1 MFRPAFKIISVLVLA
16 ALSLDSTAGEK
27 EEIIARCRKQM
38 SEYGSAMVKA
48 CVDQDIE
55 AANSLASY
63 PAKAKPFISRC
74 YGQMSEYGWGM
85 VKACADQDIDAEKSL
100 GGY

>member
-1 MFRPAFKIISVLVLA
+1 MTRSTLKITALLVLA
-16 ALSLDSTAGEK
+16 VVSLNTIAGER
-27 EEIIARCRKQM
+27 EEIIAHCRKQM

-48 CVDQDIE
+48 CVDQNIE
-55 AANSLASY
+55 AANSLAVY

-74 YGQMSEYGWGM
+74 YGQMSEYGWVM
-85 VKACADQDIDAEKSL
+85 VKACVDQDIEAEKSL

>member
-1 MFRPAFKIISVLVLA
+1 MLQPTVKIAAVLVLVTM
-16 ALSLDSTAGEK
+16 SLNSSAGARED
-27 EEIIARCRKQM
+27 IIARCRKQM

-74 YGQMSEYGWGM
+74 YAQMREYGWSM
-85 VKACADQDIDAEKSL
+85 VKACVDQDIDAEKSL

>member
-1 MFRPAFKIISVLVLA
+1 MLHPTFKTAVLFVLVVV
-16 ALSLDSTAGEK
+16 SLDSVAGEK
-27 EEIIARCRKQM
+27 EDIIARCRKQM

-48 CVDQDIE
+48 CVGQDIE

-74 YGQMSEYGWGM
+74 YGQMSEYGWSM
-85 VKACADQDIDAEKSL
+85 VKACVDQDIEAEKSL

>member
-1 MFRPAFKIISVLVLA
+1 MLRRTFTITTILILMS
-16 ALSLDSTAGEK
+16 LSLDSVAGEK

-38 SEYGSAMVKA
+38 GEYGSAMVKA

-55 AANSLASY
+55 AANALAKY
-63 PAKAKPFISRC
+63 PAKAKSFIARC
-74 YGQMSEYGWGM
+74 YGQMSEYGWSM
-85 VKACADQDIDAEKSL
+85 VKACADQDIEAEKSL